1 MTKKGEEIQEKI
13 LRILDRNPD
22 GLRIGQLQK
31 LLKVS
36 ILKVS
41 RNSVYRYLDL
51 LEMKGSIC
59 KQSDKTYALK
69 ERIRPQTIYG
79 FQYQAILQGLQM
91 VGGDKWDISTKEGKE
106 TFKKLGK
113 LTYPMMKFPDLS
125 KNENFK
131 NQIHH
136 LKEIV
141 ETTLKVLEDTLPVER
156 FTFDLRLDKDGF
168 PENKQTN
175 LAAII
180 SFEGG
185 YVLSEKVKKN
195 GFAHYYFISG
205 LFERWFEKLIPPFY
219 GGRTVV
225 DVFKIDEDRQI
236 IDLALYV
243 IFDNEAPYK
252 GP

>member
-1 MTKKGEEIQEKI
+1 MTKKGENIQDKI

-31 LLKVS
+31 LLE
-36 ILKVS
+36 VS

-59 KQSDKTYALK
+59 KQSDKTYKLK

-91 VGGDKWDISTKEGKE
+91 VGGDKWDIETKEGRQ
-106 TFKKLGK
+106 TFKNLGK
-113 LTYPMMKFPDLS
+113 KIYSMMKFPDLS

-131 NQIHH
+131 KQAHH
-136 LKEIV
+136 LTDII
-141 ETTLKVLEDTLPVER
+141 TSTLKVLQDTLPVER
-156 FTFDLRLDKDGF
+156 FTYDLRLDKDGF
-168 PENKQTN
+168 PDNKQTN

-185 YVLSEKVKKN
+185 YVLSEKVRNN
-195 GFAHYYFISG
+195 GFAHYYIMAG
-205 LFERWFEKLIPPFY
+205 LFERWIEKLIPPIY
-219 GGRTVV
+219 GGRTIV
-225 DVFKIDEDRQI
+225 DVIKIDEDHQI
-236 IDLALYV
+236 IDLALYA
-243 IFDNEAPYK
+243 IFDEKTPFTTA
-252 GP
+252 

>member
-1 MTKKGEEIQEKI
+1 MTKKGEHIQDKI

-31 LLKVS
+31 LLE
-36 ILKVS
+36 VS

-59 KQSDKTYALK
+59 KQTDKTYILK

-91 VGGDKWDISTKEGKE
+91 VGGDKWDIETKEGKQ
-106 TFKKLGK
+106 TFKELGK
-113 LTYPMMKFPDLS
+113 ITYPMMKFPDLS
-125 KNENFK
+125 KNENFRK
-131 NQIHH
+131 QSHH
-136 LKEIV
+136 LEDIIEK
-141 ETTLKVLEDTLPVER
+141 TLKVLQETLPVER
-156 FTFDLRLDKDGF
+156 FKFDLRLDKDGF
-168 PENKQTN
+168 PDNKQTN

-185 YVLSEKVKKN
+185 YILSEKVKKN
-195 GFAHYYFISG
+195 GFAHYYFVAG
-205 LFERWFEKLIPPFY
+205 LFERWFGKLIPPIY
-219 GGRTVV
+219 GGRTIV
-225 DVFKIDEDRQI
+225 DVIKIDEGRQI

-243 IFDNEAPYK
+243 IFDEKSPFIAP
-252 GP
+252 

>member
-1 MTKKGEEIQEKI
+1 MTKKGENIQDKI
-13 LRILDRNPD
+13 LRLLDRNPD

-31 LLKVS
+31 LLE
-36 ILKVS
+36 VS
-41 RNSVYRYLDL
+41 RNSVYRYLDI
-51 LEMKGSIC
+51 LEMNGSIC
-59 KQSDKTYALK
+59 KQSDKNYILK
-69 ERIRPQTIYG
+69 EPIRPQTIYG

-91 VGGDKWDISTKEGKE
+91 VGGDKWDISSKEGKQ

-113 LTYPMMKFPDLS
+113 MTYPMMKFPDLS
-125 KNENFK
+125 KNETFK

-141 ETTLKVLEDTLPVER
+141 ETTLKV
-156 FTFDLRLDKDGF
+156 LRLDKDGF

-195 GFAHYYFISG
+195 GFAHYYIMAG
-205 LFERWFEKLIPPFY
+205 LFEMWFENLIPPLY
-219 GGRTVV
+219 GGRTIV
-225 DVFKIDEDRQI
+225 DVFKTDEERQI
-236 IDLALYV
+236 VDLALYV
-243 IFDNEAPYK
+243 IFDNEAPFT

>member
-1 MTKKGEEIQEKI
+1 MTKKGENIQDKI
-13 LRILDRNPD
+13 LRLLDRNPD

-31 LLKVS
+31 LLE
-36 ILKVS
+36 VS
-41 RNSVYRYLDL
+41 RNSVYRYLDI
-51 LEMKGSIC
+51 LEMNGSIC
-59 KQSDKTYALK
+59 KQSDKNYILK
-69 ERIRPQTIYG
+69 EPIRPQTIYG
-79 FQYQAILQGLQM
+79 FQYQAMLQGLQM
-91 VGGDKWDISTKEGKE
+91 VGGDKWDISSKEGKQ

-113 LTYPMMKFPDLS
+113 MTYPMMKFPDLS
-125 KNENFK
+125 KNETFK

-195 GFAHYYFISG
+195 GFAHYYIMAG
-205 LFERWFEKLIPPFY
+205 LFEMWFENLIPPLY
-219 GGRTVV
+219 GGRTIV
-225 DVFKIDEDRQI
+225 DVFKTDEERQI
-236 IDLALYV
+236 VDLALYV
-243 IFDNEAPYK
+243 IFDNEAPFT

>member
-1 MTKKGEEIQEKI
+1 MTKKGDDIQEKI

-31 LLKVS
+31 LLE
-36 ILKVS
+36 VS

-59 KQSDKTYALK
+59 KQPDKTYKLK

-79 FQYQAILQGLQM
+79 FQYQAILQGLRI
-91 VGGDKWDISTKEGKE
+91 VGGEKWDIKTKEGRD

-113 LTYPMMKFPDLS
+113 ITYPMMKFPDLS
-125 KNENFK
+125 KDENFK
-131 NQIHH
+131 KQTHH
-136 LKEIV
+136 LSDIIES
-141 ETTLKVLEDTLPVER
+141 TLKVLQETLPVE
-156 FTFDLRLDKDGF
+156 TFKVDKRLDENGF
-168 PENKQTN
+168 PDKLTN

-185 YVLSEKVKKN
+185 YVLSEAVVEN
-195 GFAHYYFISG
+195 GFAHYYIIAG
-205 LFERWFEKLIPPFY
+205 LFEVWFEKLIPPIY
-219 GGRTVV
+219 GGKTIV
-225 DVFKIDEDRQI
+225 DVIKIDKERQI

-243 IFDNEAPYK
+243 IFDEKNPYK